1 MLRMGDLP
9 ATPAALALRAAVR
22 ETVERVAPE
31 EAPLVEA
38 TLNAWRPRRRWPLRS
53 GQGGGPGVP
62 GGSVG
67 VGIEVSTLTDLLL
80 QVGVQALAQAGGL
93 GAVAGSVWLWR
104 RRRGRRPQARLESGT
119 QALAHPLSAPE
130 AARLR
135 EAVLHH
141 GDTFGVRRPVAELF
155 AQALLGALLPTDPA
169 SPPSDPP
176 TDPPTDRQP
185 DQ

>member
-1 MLRMGDLP
+1 MLHMGDLP
-9 ATPAALALRAAVR
+9 ATPAAQALRAAVR
-22 ETVERVAPE
+22 ETVARVAPE

-38 TLNAWRPRRRWPLRS
+38 TLDAWRPRLRWPLR
-53 GQGGGPGVP
+53 GGRERGPGMP

-93 GAVAGSVWLWR
+93 GAAAGSVWLWKR
-104 RRRGRRPQARLESGT
+104 RKSHRLRARLESGT
-119 QALAHPLSAPE
+119 QALTHPLTAPE
-130 AARLR
+130 ATRLR

-141 GDTFGVRRPVAELF
+141 GDAFGVRRPVAELF

-176 TDPPTDRQP
+176 TVRQP

>member
-1 MLRMGDLP
+1 MLRMGDLS
-9 ATPAALALRAAVR
+9 ATPVGQALRAAVR
-22 ETVERVAPE
+22 ETVARVAPE
-31 EAPLVEA
+31 EVPLVEA
-38 TLNAWRPRRRWPLRS
+38 TLDAWWPRRRWPLR
-53 GQGGGPGVP
+53 GGHGGGPGVP